1 MPQENTRSH
10 AVVEVFRPPPPLRLD
25 SLKRVRLEL
34 NKLYRDAR
42 AGVLPSGDASRLGFL
57 LLSIG
62 KLLEVEILE
71 TRLEKLEKDY
81 EQNT

>member
-1 MPQENTRSH
+1 MPQENTRSP
-10 AVVEVFRPPPPLRLD
+10 AVVEVLRVPPPLRLD
-25 SLKRVRLEL
+25 SLKRVRLEF

-42 AGVLPSGDASRLGFL
+42 AGKIQSGDASRLGFL

-71 TRLEKLEKDY
+71 TRLDKLEKEH
-81 EQNT
+81 EQNI